1 MTIATLIARFFSIGL
16 LVIGVSH
23 LAQPKLWRD
32 FFVTIKRSGFA
43 GIIIAMFT
51 LPQGLLIVLGHN
63 VWVADIRLIIT
74 LCGWG
79 MTIKSITYLI
89 FPGRADAVIP
99 EGENTHRNYAWAGA
113 GMIPISLALIWHSFF
128 RAP

>member
-1 MTIATLIARFFSIGL
+1 MTIETLIARFFSVGL
-16 LVIGVSH
+16 LVVGISH
-23 LAQPKLWRD
+23 FAQPKLWRN
-32 FFVTIKRSGFA
+32 FFVAIKRTGFA
-43 GIIIAMFT
+43 GIIIGMFT

-63 VWVADIRLIIT
+63 KWVADISLTIT
-74 LCGWG
+74 IFGWG

-99 EGENTHRNYAWAGA
+99 EAANTHRRYAWAGA